1 VLKRVQPGEEELKRL
16 RQEELAAD
24 SIVANIHRVLLPVRQ
39 RTKDLQAVQ
48 TIEAHILDKIAAKSN
63 LSLTLLNIAL
73 PGKRAAGVEFLNS
86 LRPQFSQGELVKK
99 VVEEVDAD
107 KVILDE
113 AEKDYDLIVFGAS
126 EENKSSDIVFTPLVD
141 YMVRLS
147 PCPTIVVQGQ
157 RVQPDWN
164 PKRILV
170 PTNGSTAASNA
181 AELGFAIATDEDD
194 EVFIL
199 HVVIDNTNRYFLDME
214 GEVFEKQLA
223 SGKQM
228 VDALRE
234 LGQVQGVRTS
244 ADIQT
249 GADPETIIL
258 EVARKHNIDLII
270 LGTDVRS
277 GSSRLF
283 LGPRVERILKN
294 APCPVI
300 VFNS

>member
-1 VLKRVQPGEEELKRL
+1 
-16 RQEELAAD
+16 
-24 SIVANIHRVLLPVRQ
+24 
-39 RTKDLQAVQ
+39 
-48 TIEAHILDKIAAKSN
+48 
-63 LSLTLLNIAL
+63 
-73 PGKRAAGVEFLNS
+73 
-86 LRPQFSQGELVKK
+86 
-99 VVEEVDAD
+99 
-107 KVILDE
+107 
-113 AEKDYDLIVFGAS
+113 
-126 EENKSSDIVFTPLVD
+126 
-141 YMVRLS
+141 
-147 PCPTIVVQGQ
+147 
-157 RVQPDWN
+157 
-164 PKRILV
+164 LV

-194 EVFIL
+194 EVFIF

-214 GEVFEKQLA
+214 GEMFEKQLA